1 MSQPRSSSRRDF
13 LKFAGL
19 GSLVF
24 GAGSAQALGAEDE
37 AAEAGE
43 LEEVTTRRPT

>member
-24 GAGSAQALGAEDE
+24 GAGSARALGADGREG
-37 AAEAGE
+37 GE
-43 LEEVTTRRPT
+43 EYDADIASQ

>member
-13 LKFAGL
+13 LKFAGR

-24 GAGSAQALGAEDE
+24 GAGSAQALGAEGRE
-37 AAEAGE
+37 ASANSAK
-43 LEEVTTRRPT
+43 R